1 MAGPPL
7 APGVKFP
14 KQGYQAIQMG
24 DGFQFL
30 DILLLGAIAGFIALR
45 LRAVLGQ
52 RTGHEQKRR
61 RPPFADKDGKEVEA
75 GDDNVVALPPR
86 GETAPPADPAQEA
99 ALAPLRAAD
108 PNFDAAEFLGGAKA
122 AYEMVVTAFAA
133 GDKEALR
140 PLLSREVFAD
150 FAGAIDERAKRNE
163 TVETTF
169 VGLRGATIIESQ
181 VNNRIGEV
189 TVKFESEL
197 ISVTKDAQGHVIS
210 GHANSVEQVTDIW
223 TFARDTKS
231 RDPNWTL
238 IATSAPN

>member
-1 MAGPPL
+1 
-7 APGVKFP
+7 
-14 KQGYQAIQMG
+14 MG

-61 RPPFADKDGKEVEA
+61 RPPFAEKDAPARDGE
-75 GDDNVVALPPR
+75 DDTVVALPPR
-86 GETAPPADPAQEA
+86 GTAPVDAAQEA
-99 ALAPLRAAD
+99 VLAPLRAAD
-108 PNFDAAEFLGGAKA
+108 PNFDAAEFLNGAKA

-133 GDKEALR
+133 GDKETLR
-140 PLLSREVFAD
+140 PLLSREVFND
-150 FAGAIDERAKRNE
+150 FAGAIDERAKRGE

-169 VGLRGATIIESQ
+169 VGLRGATIIETQ

-197 ISVTKDAQGHVIS
+197 ISVTKDAQGHVVS
-210 GHANSVEQVTDIW
+210 GHANTVEQVTDIW

>member
-1 MAGPPL
+1 
-7 APGVKFP
+7 
-14 KQGYQAIQMG
+14 MG

-61 RPPFADKDGKEVEA
+61 RPPYAEKEDAA
-75 GDDNVVALPPR
+75 GPDDAADDNVVALPPR
-86 GETAPPADPAQEA
+86 PAPVDAAQEA
-99 ALAPLRAAD
+99 VLAPLRAVE

-140 PLLSREVFAD
+140 PLLSRDVFSD

-163 TVETTF
+163 TMETTF
-169 VGLRGATIIESQ
+169 VGLRGATIIETQ
-181 VNNRIGEV
+181 VNNRIAEV

-223 TFARDTKS
+223 TFARDTRS

>member
-1 MAGPPL
+1 
-7 APGVKFP
+7 
-14 KQGYQAIQMG
+14 MG

-61 RPPFADKDGKEVEA
+61 RPPFADKDGKDAAAE
-75 GDDNVVALPPR
+75 GDDNVVALPRRDDAPHDDR
-86 GETAPPADPAQEA
+86 GDGRPAADPAQEA
-99 ALAPLRAAD
+99 VLAPLRTAD
-108 PNFDAAEFLGGAKA
+108 PGFDAVEFLGGAKA

-133 GDKEALR
+133 GDKDTLR

-169 VGLRGATIIESQ
+169 VGLRGAAIIETQ

-197 ISVTKDAQGHVIS
+197 ITVTKDAQGHVIS

>member
-1 MAGPPL
+1 
-7 APGVKFP
+7 
-14 KQGYQAIQMG
+14 MG

-61 RPPFADKDGKEVEA
+61 RPGLADKDGAAKDGESAE
-75 GDDNVVALPPR
+75 DNVVALPRRDAPQ
-86 GETAPPADPAQEA
+86 ETAPAADPALEA

-108 PNFDAAEFLGGAKA
+108 PDFDAAEFIGGAKA

-133 GDKEALR
+133 GDKDTLR
-140 PLLSREVFAD
+140 PLLSREVFND
-150 FAGAIDERAKRNE
+150 FAGAIDERAKRGE
-163 TVETTF
+163 HMETTF
-169 VGLRGATIIESQ
+169 VGLRGAAITETQ
-181 VNNRIGEV
+181 VNNRIAEV

-197 ISVTKDAQGHVIS
+197 ISVTRDAQGHVIS
-210 GHANSVEQVTDIW
+210 GHANSVDQVTDIW
-223 TFARDTKS
+223 TFARDTRS

>member
-1 MAGPPL
+1 
-7 APGVKFP
+7 
-14 KQGYQAIQMG
+14 MG

-61 RPPFADKDGKEVEA
+61 RPPYADKDGQVESA
-75 GDDNVVALPPR
+75 GRDGESEGDNVVALPPR
-86 GETAPPADPAQEA
+86 SPAPVDPALEA
-99 ALAPLRAAD
+99 TLAPLRAAD
-108 PNFDAAEFLGGAKA
+108 PGFDAAEFIGGAKA

-133 GDKEALR
+133 GDKDTLR
-140 PLLSREVFAD
+140 PLLSREVFND
-150 FAGAIDERAKRNE
+150 FAGAIDERAKRGE
-163 TVETTF
+163 TMETTF
-169 VGLRGATIIESQ
+169 VGLRGATIIETQ
-181 VNNRIGEV
+181 VNNRIAEV
-189 TVKFESEL
+189 TMKFESEL
-197 ISVTKDAQGHVIS
+197 ISVTKDAQGHVIN

-223 TFARDTKS
+223 TFARDTRS

>member
-1 MAGPPL
+1 
-7 APGVKFP
+7 
-14 KQGYQAIQMG
+14 MG

-61 RPPFADKDGKEVEA
+61 RPPYAEKEGAARDGDA
-75 GDDNVVALPPR
+75 ADDNVVALPPR
-86 GETAPPADPAQEA
+86 PTSVDTAQEA
-99 ALAPLRAAD
+99 VLAPLRAVE
-108 PNFDAAEFLGGAKA
+108 PNFDAVEFLGGAKA

-133 GDKEALR
+133 GDKDALR
-140 PLLSREVFAD
+140 PLLSRDVFSD

-163 TVETTF
+163 TMETTF
-169 VGLRGATIIESQ
+169 VGLRGASIIETQ
-181 VNNRIGEV
+181 VNNRIAEV

-223 TFARDTKS
+223 TFARDTRS

>member
-1 MAGPPL
+1 
-7 APGVKFP
+7 
-14 KQGYQAIQMG
+14 MG

-61 RPPFADKDGKEVEA
+61 RPPFADKDAAGPEA
-75 GDDNVVALPPR
+75 DAADDKVVALPSR
-86 GETAPPADPAQEA
+86 NPPPLDAAQEA
-99 ALAPLRAAD
+99 ALAPLRAVD
-108 PNFDAAEFLGGAKA
+108 PAFDAAEFLGGAKA

-133 GDKEALR
+133 GDKDTLS
-140 PLLSREVFAD
+140 PLLSREVFSD
-150 FAGAIDERAKRNE
+150 FAGAIDERAKRGE
-163 TVETTF
+163 VMETTF
-169 VGLRGATIIESQ
+169 VGLRGATIIETQ
-181 VNNRIGEV
+181 VNNRIAEV

-197 ISVTKDAQGHVIS
+197 ISVTKDAQGHVIG
-210 GHANSVEQVTDIW
+210 GHANTVEQVTDIW
-223 TFARDTKS
+223 TFARDTRS

>member
-1 MAGPPL
+1 
-7 APGVKFP
+7 
-14 KQGYQAIQMG
+14 MG

-61 RPPFADKDGKEVEA
+61 RPPYADKDGQKDQAGRDEA
-75 GDDNVVALPPR
+75 EGDGDNVVALPPR
-86 GETAPPADPAQEA
+86 GTAPADPAQDA

-108 PNFDAAEFLGGAKA
+108 PAFDAAEFLGGAKA

-133 GDKEALR
+133 GDKETLR
-140 PLLSREVFAD
+140 PLLSREVFND
-150 FAGAIDERAKRNE
+150 FAGAIDERAKRGE
-163 TVETTF
+163 TMETTF
-169 VGLRGATIIESQ
+169 VGLRGAGIIETQ
-181 VNNRIGEV
+181 VNNRIAEV

-210 GHANSVEQVTDIW
+210 GHANSVDQVTDIW
-223 TFARDTKS
+223 TFARDLRS

>member
-1 MAGPPL
+1 
-7 APGVKFP
+7 
-14 KQGYQAIQMG
+14 MG

-61 RPPFADKDGKEVEA
+61 RPPYADKDAAGKDTDGA
-75 GDDNVVALPPR
+75 DDNVITLPRRDAPDAAL
-86 GETAPPADPAQEA
+86 PADPALEA
-99 ALAPLRAAD
+99 VLAPLRAVD
-108 PNFDAAEFLGGAKA
+108 PEFDAAEFVSGAKA

-133 GDKEALR
+133 GDKDTLR
-140 PLLSREVFAD
+140 PLLSREVFND
-150 FAGAIDERAKRNE
+150 FAGAIDDRAKRGE
-163 TVETTF
+163 TMETTF
-169 VGLRGATIIESQ
+169 VGLRGTTITETQ
-181 VNNRIGEV
+181 VNNRIAEV

-197 ISVTKDAQGHVIS
+197 ISVTKDAQGHVIG
-210 GHANSVEQVTDIW
+210 GHANSVDQVTDIW
-223 TFARDTKS
+223 TFARDTRS

>member
-1 MAGPPL
+1 
-7 APGVKFP
+7 
-14 KQGYQAIQMG
+14 MG

-61 RPPFADKDGKEVEA
+61 RPPYADRDAAAKDADGA
-75 GDDNVVALPPR
+75 DDNVIALPR
-86 GETAPPADPAQEA
+86 REGADVAPPADPALEA
-99 ALAPLRAAD
+99 VLAPLRAAD
-108 PNFDAAEFLGGAKA
+108 PGFDAAEFVGGAKA

-133 GDKEALR
+133 GDKDTLR
-140 PLLSREVFAD
+140 PLLSREVFND
-150 FAGAIDERAKRNE
+150 FAGAIDERGKRGE
-163 TVETTF
+163 TMETTF
-169 VGLRGATIIESQ
+169 VGLRGANITETR
-181 VNNRIGEV
+181 VNNRIAEV

-197 ISVTKDAQGHVIS
+197 ISVTRDAQGHVIG
-210 GHANSVEQVTDIW
+210 GHANSVDQVTDIW
-223 TFARDTKS
+223 TFARDTRS

>member
-1 MAGPPL
+1 
-7 APGVKFP
+7 
-14 KQGYQAIQMG
+14 MG

-61 RPPFADKDGKEVEA
+61 RPPYAGKDGQADPADGESD
-75 GDDNVVALPPR
+75 GDNVVALPPR
-86 GETAPPADPAQEA
+86 NAAPADPALEA
-99 ALAPLRAAD
+99 TLAPLRAVD
-108 PNFDAAEFLGGAKA
+108 PGFDADEFIGGAKA

-133 GDKEALR
+133 GDKDALR
-140 PLLSREVFAD
+140 PLLSRDVFND
-150 FAGAIDERAKRNE
+150 FAGAIDDRAKRGE
-163 TVETTF
+163 IMETTF
-169 VGLRGATIIESQ
+169 VGLRGTTIIEAQ
-181 VNNRIGEV
+181 VNNRIAEV

-210 GHANSVEQVTDIW
+210 GHANSVDQVTDIW
-223 TFARDTKS
+223 TFARDMRS

>member
-1 MAGPPL
+1 
-7 APGVKFP
+7 
-14 KQGYQAIQMG
+14 MG

-61 RPPFADKDGKEVEA
+61 RPPYADKDGAPVKDA
-75 GDDNVVALPPR
+75 DGPDDNVVALPRRDVPD
-86 GETAPPADPAQEA
+86 AAPADPALEA
-99 ALAPLRAAD
+99 ALAPLRAVD
-108 PNFDAAEFLGGAKA
+108 PDFDAAEFIGGAKA

-133 GDKEALR
+133 GDKETLR
-140 PLLSREVFAD
+140 PLLSREVFND
-150 FAGAIDERAKRNE
+150 FAGAIDERAKRGE

-169 VGLRGATIIESQ
+169 VGLRGATITETQ
-181 VNNRIGEV
+181 VNNRIAEV

-197 ISVTKDAQGHVIS
+197 ISVTKDAQGHVVG
-210 GHANSVEQVTDIW
+210 GHANSVDQVTDIW
-223 TFARDTKS
+223 TFARDTRS

-238 IATSAPN
+238 IATSAPT

>member
-1 MAGPPL
+1 
-7 APGVKFP
+7 
-14 KQGYQAIQMG
+14 MG

-61 RPPFADKDGKEVEA
+61 RPPYADKDAAGKDGEA
-75 GDDNVVALPPR
+75 ADDNVIALPRRDAPDA
-86 GETAPPADPAQEA
+86 APPADPALEA
-99 ALAPLRAAD
+99 VLAPLRAAD
-108 PNFDAAEFLGGAKA
+108 PDFDAAEFIGGAKA

-133 GDKEALR
+133 GDKDALR
-140 PLLSREVFAD
+140 PLLSREVFND
-150 FAGAIDERAKRNE
+150 FAGAIDDRAKRGE
-163 TVETTF
+163 TMETTF
-169 VGLRGATIIESQ
+169 VGLRGTTITETQ
-181 VNNRIGEV
+181 VNNRIAEV

-197 ISVTKDAQGHVIS
+197 ISVTRDAQGHVIG
-210 GHANSVEQVTDIW
+210 GHANSVDQVTDIW
-223 TFARDTKS
+223 TFARDTRS